1 MIALKIDTSTQQKKG
16 KKVVQKSVQGFNKFE
31 QITRFIP
38 SLKRYSARTKLL
50 NEVIYVTWLYEH
62 KTSATLSRNQIIAI
76 QERKQFKL
84 LKCKHII

>member
-38 SLKRYSARTKLL
+38 S
-50 NEVIYVTWLYEH
+50 
-62 KTSATLSRNQIIAI
+62 
-76 QERKQFKL
+76 
-84 LKCKHII
+84 